1 MNKKY
6 IYSLLTLSILLGGC
20 QTPSNSNSSNNS
32 QSSTP
37 SIEDSTNKESS
48 LVGNFEE
55 IDDVT
60 KLFETYA
67 TSEDYDYVC
76 NYSCEAIQD
85 RQYIGGWETYY
96 MIDGI
101 DLLMRYEDA
110 NGGIYTDYYIYD
122 EATEQMIY
130 YLDSGNGKYQYLD
143 YDNEFYFDYVS
154 YIDYFELAGIE
165 WEDDMVFDLENQVC
179 VPANK
184 LAKDRVGRTIFGDN
198 PNEYWHDVK
207 VYWEEGFISK
217 VEAISIYQ
225 EVTYYYTIELSD
237 HTYVDGS
244 VKAPTNVEEFT
255 NPYQPYLKGKEDY
268 TGVALTQ
275 QQIDALSIFSDEKSM
290 NYTVDTKWAMVMDG
304 VLYEEYYS
312 EFKLEA
318 ENGNY
323 HYSFNDAES
332 SLVTYNYFLLSANAA
347 SYPVCFEDD
356 NVDGV
361 YNAIS
366 YGMDEYEGY
375 VSQIYLDRVLFFA
388 LDPKDFIY
396 DETKGYITAKDAATE
411 DNYCTSLFYYAN
423 SYGGLR
429 IYLKETENGSLE
441 LDKIVTSMYI
451 ADETGAA
458 YSFVKTYTFSNINS
472 TVIEYP
478 EGVAI

>member
-37 SIEDSTNKESS
+37 SIEDSTSNESS
-48 LVGNFEE
+48 LVGNFVEV
-55 IDDVT
+55 DDVT

-122 EATEQMIY
+122 EVTEQMIY

-143 YDNEFYFDYVS
+143 YDNEFYFDYIS

-225 EVTYYYTIELSD
+225 EVTYYYTVELSD

-244 VKAPTNVEEFT
+244 VKVPANVEEFT
-255 NPYQPYLKGKEDY
+255 NPYQPYLKGKEEY

-275 QQIDALSIFSDEKSM
+275 QQIDALSIFNDEKSM
-290 NYTVDTKWAMVMDG
+290 NYTVDVTWTYVVDG
-304 VLYEEYYS
+304 ILYEEYFQ

-388 LDPKDFIY
+388 LDSEDFIY

-478 EGVAI
+478 EGVSI